1 MANPIANEAEFLDPI
16 PGRPPQESAQMDKGT
31 VLGVLSGVFLI
42 VLAILNGGSPGV
54 FINLNSALIVLG
66 GTAAT
71 TFIAFS
77 SKKIFMMVPVVINA
91 FKPEVFQPSD
101 YVEEIIDLASTYR
114 SGGTKRL
121 ESEEQFL
128 KNRLIKSG
136 VSMVVDGYN
145 SREIQEIMDRELS
158 SMVERHN
165 AGQKILRF
173 MGVQAPVFG
182 MCGTLIGLIQMLIN
196 VNNPATIGPSL
207 ATALITTFYGL
218 ILANLVITPIVSKL
232 HTRTESETMLY
243 RAIKVGVLG
252 IYERTNPKKIRKNMN
267 ALLPPDQQ
275 RD

>member
-1 MANPIANEAEFLDPI
+1 MANTLKKEFKTITDI
-16 PGRPPQESAQMDKGT
+16 PAAPPEEESKMDRGT
-31 VLGVLSGVFLI
+31 ILGVFAGVSLI
-42 VLAILNGGSPGV
+42 VIAILNGGSPAI
-54 FINLNSALIVLG
+54 FLNLNGALIVLG

-77 SKKIFMMVPVVINA
+77 SKKIFMMIPVVINA
-91 FKPEVFQPSD
+91 FKPEVYHPSE
-101 YVEEIIDLASTYR
+101 YVDEIIDLASTYR
-114 SGGTKRL
+114 SGGTKKL

-128 KNRLIKSG
+128 DNRLIKSG
-136 VSMVVDGYN
+136 VRMVVDGYN
-145 SREIQEIMDRELS
+145 SREINEILDRELY

-196 VNNPATIGPSL
+196 LQNPSTIGPSL

-232 HTRTESETMLY
+232 HTRTESETMLFM
-243 RAIKVGVLG
+243 AIKVGIMGVH
-252 IYERTNPKKIRKNMN
+252 EKANPHKIRKSMN

-275 RD
+275 R

>member
-1 MANPIANEAEFLDPI
+1 MANPLANEAENIDSI
-16 PGRPPQESAQMDKGT
+16 PGVPPQRESKADRGT
-31 VLGVLSGVFLI
+31 IFGVLAGIFLI
-42 VLAILNGGSPGV
+42 VVAILNGGAPEV
-54 FINLNSALIVLG
+54 FLSLNSALIVFG

-71 TFIAFS
+71 TFIAFPS
-77 SKKIFMMVPVVINA
+77 RNIFMMVPVTINA
-91 FKPEVFQPSD
+91 FKPEIYHPSE

-114 SGGTKRL
+114 SGGTKKL
-121 ESEEQFL
+121 ESEEQYL
-128 KNRLIKSG
+128 NNRLIKSG
-136 VSMVVDGYN
+136 VAMVVDGY
-145 SREIQEIMDRELS
+145 STREIHEIMDRELS
-158 SMVERHN
+158 SMIERHN

-182 MCGTLIGLIQMLIN
+182 MCGTLIGLIQMLIH
-196 VNNPATIGPSL
+196 VNNPSTIGPSL

-252 IYERTNPKKIRKNMN
+252 IQEKANPQKIRKNMN

-275 RD
+275 R

>member
-1 MANPIANEAEFLDPI
+1 MANTLANEAKIIADI
-16 PGRPPQESAQMDKGT
+16 PAVTKQQGLKRDRGT
-31 VLGVLSGVFLI
+31 VLGVFSGIFLI
-42 VLAILNGGSPGV
+42 VIAILNGGSPEV
-54 FINLNSALIVLG
+54 FVNLNSALIVLG

-71 TFIAFS
+71 TFIAFPS
-77 SKKIFMMVPVVINA
+77 IKIFGMIPVIINA
-91 FKPEVFQPSD
+91 FKPEIYHPSE

-114 SGGTKRL
+114 SGGTKKL

-128 KNRLIKSG
+128 NNRLIKSG
-136 VSMVVDGYN
+136 VAMVVDGYN
-145 SREIQEIMDRELS
+145 TREIHEIMDRELS
-158 SMVERHN
+158 SMIERHN

-196 VNNPATIGPSL
+196 VNNPSTIGPAL

-243 RAIKVGVLG
+243 KAIKVGILG
-252 IYERTNPKKIRKNMN
+252 IQEKSNPQKIRKNMN

-275 RD
+275 R

>member
-1 MANPIANEAEFLDPI
+1 MANTLANKAEIIADI
-16 PGRPPQESAQMDKGT
+16 PAVTPQQELKADMGT
-31 VLGVLSGVFLI
+31 VLGVFAGIILI
-42 VLAILNGGSPGV
+42 VIAILNGGSPEV
-54 FINLNSALIVLG
+54 FVNLNSALIVFG

-71 TFIAFS
+71 TFIAFP
-77 SKKIFMMVPVVINA
+77 SKNIFMMVPVTINA
-91 FKPEVFQPSD
+91 FKPEIYHPSE

-128 KNRLIKSG
+128 NNRLIKSG
-136 VSMVVDGYN
+136 VAMVVDGYN
-145 SREIQEIMDRELS
+145 TREIHEIMDRELS
-158 SMVERHN
+158 SMIERHN

-243 RAIKVGVLG
+243 KAIKVGILG
-252 IYERTNPKKIRKNMN
+252 IQEKANPQKIRKNMN

-275 RD
+275 R